1 MKKIFWFIF
10 SVLFFFCIDT
20 AFSVEG
26 KIHLMGYPRSGN
38 HWVRFCL
45 ENLLSSADAL
55 NQEPRRYTYWGHN
68 PSRLQ
73 LDRADQEKDYLIVIV
88 RNYRECMM
96 RHHNNRDDRMLDFLN
111 FEDSYFKQLGQ
122 AEQLFE
128 SRKSGYILTLKC
140 YEKWN
145 PATRFLVY
153 YEDLIN
159 DPETTLKS
167 LMRFLGQ
174 DEALVDD
181 FMADFEAKRDESYD
195 RYRNPQ
201 SRYSNLLYHTSLMA
215 EEVILGCDEFMRTK
229 YPDYWEKYLSRFAY
243 QPE

>member
-10 SVLFFFCIDT
+10 SIFFFFCIDT

-38 HWVRFCL
+38 HWIRFCL

-55 NQEPRRYTYWGHN
+55 NQESSRYTYWGHN
-68 PSRLQ
+68 PRRLR
-73 LDRADQEKDYLIVIV
+73 LYRADQEKDYLIVIV

-96 RHHNNRDDRMLDFLN
+96 RHHNNRDDRMLDFMR
-111 FEDSYFKQLGQ
+111 FEDSNLNRM
-122 AEQLFE
+122 EQLFE
-128 SRKSGYILTLKC
+128 ANRNGYILTLKC
-140 YEKWN
+140 YEAWN
-145 PATRFLVY
+145 PKNRFMVY

-159 DPETTLKS
+159 DPETNLKS

-174 DEALVDD
+174 DEALVDA
-181 FMADFEAKRDESYD
+181 FMIDFEAKRDESYK
-195 RYRNPQ
+195 RYINPQ
-201 SRYSNLLYHTSLMA
+201 SRYSNLIYHTSLMR
-215 EEVILGCDEFMRTK
+215 EENILECDEFMRTK